1 MTNHLTEEILISI
14 DAEFT
19 GPIPGRNSMISF
31 GATAH
36 QGDGKELSS
45 FKVNICELPGSTRD
59 ADTMHWWS
67 KFPEAWTQ
75 ATEYPID
82 PELAMQNFDSWI
94 KELDGTPKLMG
105 WPYSADFLFVYWYYV
120 MFLDCIP
127 PFGFDGID
135 IKSYALAKL
144 GLRNLSDVSR
154 SLVREKLGIPD
165 TPYSHDPLDD
175 ARDQAALYFGLRALR

>member
-1 MTNHLTEEILISI
+1 MTNHAIREILISI

-31 GATAH
+31 GACAYDNSGT
-36 QGDGKELSS
+36 ELSS
-45 FKVNICELPGSTRD
+45 FKVNICELVGSVRD
-59 ADTMHWWS
+59 ADTMHWWG
-67 KFPEAWTQ
+67 KFPAAWTQ
-75 ATEYPID
+75 ATENPLQ
-82 PELAMQNFDSWI
+82 PEIAMRRFEAWM
-94 KELDGTPKLMG
+94 KELGGTPKLMG

-120 MFLDCIP
+120 MFLECSP

-144 GLRNLSDVSR
+144 GLNNLADVSR
-154 SLVREKLGIPD
+154 GLVREVLGIPD

-175 ARDQAALYFGLRALR
+175 ARDQAALYFGLKALK